1 MQNTKCKMQWYLNY
15 YGSGGIPVVDAKH
28 QSLKRDWWD
37 WVPSPELLWFW
48 RHPSGWCQASKSQKR
63 LMGLIAFTWTT
74 MVLEASQWMMMS
86 RDLKTDQTYVLL
98 HRSLRR
104 DWWDWEIRFGRKVPT
119 ALSLVEK
126 SKKAIDWPISTNQG
140 PSNINQSEIFMQPIR
155 DFHTPFDQSE
165 SSRNFPSKPN
175 FSLPSVSSET
185 PMQQDICLIC
195 LQISAHHHPLWCL
208 KNLSG

>member
-1 MQNTKCKMQWYLNY
+1 MQTSLPSVSFETLM
-15 YGSGGIPVVDAKH
+15 PVHFA
-28 QSLKRDWWD
+28 
-37 WVPSPELLWFW
+37 FW
-48 RHPSGWCQASKSQKR
+48 ILHF
-63 LMGLIAFTWTT
+63 AFCILHVACWILHFAQLQTIK
-74 MVLEASQWMMMS
+74 VLEASQRMMMS

-104 DWWDWEIRFGRKVPT
+104 DWWDWEIRFRRKVPT

-126 SKKAIDWPISTNQG
+126 SKKAFDWPISTNQG

-165 SSRNFPSKPN
+165 GSRNFPSKSN

-185 PMQQDICLIC
+185 LTRQDMYPIASKLLKFWS
-195 LQISAHHHPLWCL
+195 LQM
-208 KNLSG
+208 